1 MSNNE
6 LSEII
11 ITGEDPRGLPE
22 FSAIREEINKASHPS
37 RPVMDW
43 KRVESLALA
52 IFKKSGVDLHS
63 ATYYTLARTRLHG
76 LAGFCEGTEL
86 LAALISREWD
96 KFWPLNPQ
104 ARTEMLDWFN
114 ARTSTVLRQQLT
126 FSTADLPL
134 LYRAERALQ
143 VICDA
148 LQQKA
153 ELKRLPRMENLLW
166 FMQNSR
172 KQQEANRSGNVA
184 AQSRV
189 RTLFYTPDT
198 PQALTSEATLSP
210 LPEIP
215 ELSEIRVT
223 VPENR
228 GVNALPTKK
237 AGFQLRGF
245 IAGIMLAGM
254 VALLLWWWQV
264 RPLQQQI
271 AQVRDTA
278 LGAAAIWL
286 ASPQL
291 SDYEQRLKPLLS
303 ISPLHPLES
312 GVRMTRV
319 ADSQWPESLLQQQT
333 TTQWNSALKAHADGS
348 PKMKGWEQTR
358 QDLRTF
364 AELLVKREQN
374 KEGFTLSYIKTVIY
388 QAERALNQDVP
399 VEYLLTQYEASK
411 IQGQDT
417 SVQEKEI
424 RERIDGLLS
433 RWLLLQESIKTETNS
448 NQK

>member
-1 MSNNE
+1 MSNDE

-37 RPVMDW
+37 RPAMDW
-43 KRVESLALA
+43 KQVESLALA

-76 LAGFCEGTEL
+76 LEGFCEGTEL

-114 ARTSTVLRQQLT
+114 ARTGTILRQQIT
-126 FSTADLPL
+126 FSTTDLPL
-134 LYRAERALQ
+134 LYRTERALQ
-143 VICDA
+143 VICDT
-148 LQQKA
+148 LQQQA

-172 KQQEANRSGNVA
+172 KQQEANRSGNAA
-184 AQSRV
+184 AQPTV
-189 RTLFYTPDT
+189 RTLIYTPDT
-198 PQALTSEATLSP
+198 VQTVTSDTTLSP
-210 LPEIP
+210 LPEIRVQVHDNTGVKAP
-215 ELSEIRVT
+215 LKTSGSRLS
-223 VPENR
+223 
-228 GVNALPTKK
+228 
-237 AGFQLRGF
+237 GF
-245 IAGIMLAGM
+245 IAGIVIAGL
-254 VALLLWWWQV
+254 VAALLWWWQV
-264 RPLQQQI
+264 HPLQQQM

-278 LGAAAIWL
+278 QGAATVWL
-286 ASPQL
+286 TSPQL
-291 SDYEQRLKPLLS
+291 TDYEQRLKPLLGV
-303 ISPLHPLES
+303 SPLHPLET
-312 GVRMTRV
+312 GVKMTQV
-319 ADSQWPESLLQQQT
+319 ADSQWPESLQQQQA
-333 TTQWNSALKAHADGS
+333 TTQWNTALKAHADGS

-358 QDLRTF
+358 HDLRTF

-388 QAERALNQDVP
+388 QAERTLNHDIP
-399 VEYLLTQYEASK
+399 VEYLLTQYEDAK

-417 SVQEKEI
+417 SVQEKQI

-433 RWLLLQESIKTETNS
+433 RWLLLQKNS
-448 NQK
+448 QSAIDRN

>member
-1 MSNNE
+1 MSNDE

-22 FSAIREEINKASHPS
+22 FSAIREEINKASHAS
-37 RPVMDW
+37 QPVMDW
-43 KRVESLALA
+43 KLVESLALT

-86 LAALISREWD
+86 LAALISREWE

-114 ARTSTVLRQQLT
+114 ARTSTILRQQIT

-143 VICDA
+143 VICDT
-148 LQQKA
+148 LQQQA
-153 ELKRLPRMENLLW
+153 ELKRLPRVENLLW

-172 KQQEANRSGNVA
+172 KQQEVNRSGNAA
-184 AQSRV
+184 AQPTV
-189 RTLFYTPDT
+189 RTLIYTPDT
-198 PQALTSEATLSP
+198 TQTLTLDATLSP

-215 ELSEIRVT
+215 EQPEIRVAVHNNT
-223 VPENR
+223 DM
-228 GVNALPTKK
+228 NALPTKTS
-237 AGFQLRGF
+237 GFQLCGF
-245 IAGIMLAGM
+245 IAGIVLTGLIAT
-254 VALLLWWWQV
+254 LLWWWQV
-264 RPLQQQI
+264 RPLQQQM

-278 LGAAAIWL
+278 QGAAVIWL

-291 SDYEQRLKPLLS
+291 TDYEQRLKSLLS
-303 ISPLHPLES
+303 ISPLHPLET
-312 GVRMTRV
+312 GARMTLV
-319 ADSQWPESLLQQQT
+319 ADSQWPESLQQQQAT
-333 TTQWNSALKAHADGS
+333 TLWNSALKAHADGS

-388 QAERALNQDVP
+388 QAERTLNQDVP
-399 VEYLLTQYEASK
+399 VEYLLTQYENAK

-417 SVQEKEI
+417 SVQEKKI
-424 RERIDGLLS
+424 RERMDGILS
-433 RWLLLQESIKTETNS
+433 RWLLLKESSKSETGN
-448 NQK
+448 NHH

>member
-1 MSNNE
+1 MMSNDE

-37 RPVMDW
+37 QPVMDW
-43 KRVESLALA
+43 KQVESLALT

-76 LAGFCEGTEL
+76 LEGFCEGTEL
-86 LAALISREWD
+86 LAALISRDWD

-114 ARTSTVLRQQLT
+114 ARTGNILRQQIT

-143 VICDA
+143 MICDA
-148 LQQKA
+148 LQQQA
-153 ELKRLPRMENLLW
+153 ELKRLPRVENLLW

-172 KQQEANRSGNVA
+172 KQQEVNRSGSAVA
-184 AQSRV
+184 QPTV
-189 RTLFYTPDT
+189 RTLIYTPDT
-198 PQALTSEATLSP
+198 TQTLTSDATLSP

-215 ELSEIRVT
+215 ELPEIRVAVHGNT
-223 VPENR
+223 
-228 GVNALPTKK
+228 GVNALPTKTS
-237 AGFQLRGF
+237 GFQLSGF
-245 IAGIMLAGM
+245 IAGIVCAGL
-254 VALLLWWWQV
+254 VATLLWWWQV
-264 RPLQQQI
+264 RPLQQQM

-278 LGAAAIWL
+278 QGAATVWL
-286 ASPQL
+286 TSPQL
-291 SDYEQRLKPLLS
+291 TDYEQRLKPLLS
-303 ISPLHPLES
+303 VSPLQPLET

-319 ADSQWPESLLQQQT
+319 ANSQWPESLQQQQV
-333 TTQWNSALKAHADGS
+333 TTQWNTTLKAYAASS
-348 PKMKGWEQTR
+348 PQMKGWEQTR

-388 QAERALNQDVP
+388 QAERTLNQDIP
-399 VEYLLTQYEASK
+399 VEYLLTQYEKART
-411 IQGQDT
+411 QRLDT
-417 SVQEKEI
+417 STYEKQI
-424 RERIDGLLS
+424 SERLDGIVS
-433 RWLLLQESIKTETNS
+433 RWLLLKESNNSEAGS
-448 NQK
+448 NQ